1 MKLTFTAAFIFI
13 WSALI
18 LQGCNTDHRD
28 RLVIYSPHGKDLLQ
42 EFEKLYEAKHPNVD
56 IQWMD
61 MGSQEIFDRVSTESK
76 NPQADIWWGAPSTMF
91 MRAEKMDLLEK
102 YKPAW
107 GDAVPASAKS
117 KNDLWYGTFS
127 TPEVFAF
134 NSTKITEANA
144 PKDWNDIISPA
155 WKNKLVLRNPM
166 ASGTLRAIFCA
177 MLQQSVQKTGKED
190 SGWIWLKALEN
201 NINSYEADPTQM
213 YARLG
218 SENALITLWNM
229 PDIVLQKNKNHYPFG
244 YTFPQSGTVVLTD
257 GIAIIKGTKNEA
269 LAKDFYEFVTSAESL
284 LIQAQK
290 YYRIPSRTDLDK
302 SKFPDWLKN
311 CNYKVLDI
319 DWEAVAVNEAAW
331 MKRWDADIRSKN

>member
-1 MKLTFTAAFIFI
+1 MRLTFTGCVIFVC
-13 WSALI
+13 SL
-18 LQGCNTDHRD
+18 LLLPGCNTGHKD
-28 RLVIYSPHGKDLLQ
+28 RLVIYSPHGKELLG

-61 MGSQEIFDRVSTESK
+61 MGSQEVFDRVSTESK

-102 YKPAW
+102 YKPTWA
-107 GDAVPASAKS
+107 DAVPASAKS

-134 NSTKITEANA
+134 NGKKIPESNA

-155 WKNKLVLRNPM
+155 WKNKIVLRNPM

-190 SGWIWLKALEN
+190 SGWDWLKALEN
-201 NINSYEADPTQM
+201 NVNTYAADPTQM
-213 YARLG
+213 YAKLG
-218 SENALITLWNM
+218 GDNEMVTLWNM
-229 PDIVLQKNKNHYPFG
+229 PDIVLQKNKNNYPFG
-244 YTFPQSGTVVLTD
+244 YVFPQSGTVVLTD

-269 LAKDFYEFVTSAESL
+269 LAKDFYEFVTSRESL

-302 SKFPDWLKN
+302 SRFPDWLKN
-311 CNYKVLDI
+311 CNYTALDI
-319 DWEAVAVNEAAW
+319 NWEAVAEKEAGW
-331 MKRWDADIRSKN
+331 MKRWDAEIRSKN